1 MKERLFIDGGYFK
14 VVPTG
19 LNYSELKALLNLSQ
33 RTKVSN
39 VATNTLLLLR
49 DKILLLLDNDLEYHI
64 KKWTTLKNQIENV
77 ATYKTWE
84 LTSKYNDNKE

>member
-14 VVPTG
+14 VIPTG
-19 LNYSELKALLNLSQ
+19 LNYAELKALLNLSQ

-39 VATNTLLLLR
+39 VASNTLLLLR

-64 KKWTTLKNQIENV
+64 RK
-77 ATYKTWE
+77 
-84 LTSKYNDNKE
+84 